1 MNFGTGPAL
10 VRWPARTSE
19 MEIARRPS
27 SEGIRF
33 TNRQRNIAATTT
45 NVSRNV
51 PDSMDELSWAEGNC
65 DRCRFSTYRSQH
77 AGGSGKFTLRKRRL
91 PGGRE
96 NLRDPRPRE
105 GRLRCAV
112 ADPGAAGR
120 HGRRRAKGIF
130 ASAGR
135 MGP

>member
-10 VRWPARTSE
+10 VRWPASTSE

-33 TNRQRNIAATTT
+33 TNRQRNIVANTA

-51 PDSMDELSWAEGNC
+51 PDSMDEASWAEGNS
-65 DRCRFSTYRSQH
+65 DRSRFSAYRSQH
-77 AGGSGKFTLRKRRL
+77 AGGSRRLPFRKRRL
-91 PGGRE
+91 PRGRE

-105 GRLRCAV
+105 GRLRRAV
-112 ADPGAAGR
+112 ANPGATGR
-120 HGRRRAKGIF
+120 DGRGRTESIF
-130 ASAGR
+130 PGA
-135 MGP
+135 